1 MDEAV
6 NKDEKQVNRT
16 MTPKPTFTKPKKV
29 IFTFLENKLK
39 KEIERNENSIH
50 NH

>member
-1 MDEAV
+1 MDEVV
-6 NKDEKQVNRT
+6 NKNEKQVNRT

-39 KEIERNENSIH
+39 REIQRNESSRH
-50 NH
+50 NN